1 MLDPSLF
8 YHHLRF
14 NVFFKTRGFQP
25 EAAGVIGPII
35 QSTIA
40 IYNALRDSLLPIP
53 DKAHYIFSLSD
64 VAKLV

>member
-1 MLDPSLF
+1 M
-8 YHHLRF
+8 
-14 NVFFKTRGFQP
+14 FFKTRGFQP

>member
-1 MLDPSLF
+1 MLALSLC
-8 YHHLRF
+8 HHRTRF

-40 IYNALRDSLLPIP
+40 IYNTLKDSLLPIP
-53 DKAHYIFSLSD
+53 EKAHYIFSLSD